1 MELNLLRDFVST
13 RLSHLREHKF
23 KHNFQEISNPFCNC
37 GHSMESTTHFFLHC
51 PLFINERYAF
61 LSTLSSIDCNLL
73 NNTDFVLTQ
82 TLPFGNLSFDS
93 NKNLEIL
100 DATIDYMRSTK
111 RFDEA
116 LF

>member
-1 MELNLLRDFVST
+1 M
-13 RLSHLREHKF
+13 HLYH
-23 KHNFQEISNPFCNC
+23 
-37 GHSMESTTHFFLHC
+37 GTESTIHFFLRC
-51 PLFINERYAF
+51 LLFAIERYTL

-73 NNTDFVLTQ
+73 NNTDFILTK
-82 TLPFGNLSFDS
+82 TIIFGNLSFNS

-100 DATIDYMRSTK
+100 NVAIDYILSTK